1 MKAKMKLHRLLRML
15 LTLVMV
21 MGLLPATAM
30 RSPSGRNGLPPVL
43 TDLLEAVI

>member
-30 RSPSGRNGLPPVL
+30 RSPSGRNGLPPC
-43 TDLLEAVI
+43 